1 MRVLVLGSGAKD
13 HAMTW
18 WLSKSCFISGLF
30 VARGNYCTPDI
41 AEKLKDV
48 DPSDGESV
56 YLACIRHAI
65 DLVFVGT
72 EAPLLTGVIEYLNE
86 RGIKTFGAPSKSIK
100 LEDDKAFSRSFTDRH
115 NIPTPRRSLFA
126 DIEHMRKYLERH
138 KGKNFIVKSNNI
150 SPSRETLSSCD
161 TEKLLSYAK
170 RLLQKGPV
178 FLEEYIPGLPITAT
192 ILLDNKHYLP
202 LPIVS
207 EYTRRMEG
215 DDIPTGGMGAI
226 CPVPISEDTALAIK
240 ERIIDPTLY
249 GMKVEQLSYRG
260 VLTLSIIIKEDM
272 QPVLVDYHVRFNDP
286 AAQAFVPLIE
296 NDLLDILMAMGSD
309 ELDRIKLTTSEDFT
323 VAVVLASEGYPLES
337 ITGRRIVG
345 LTHIRRTGT
354 DKLPLIFCGAVDEDE
369 NGNPVTTGGRAVTV
383 VGKAKSLEEANK
395 KAYRTM
401 AGLKLE
407 GGWFRNDIGNRFFQS

>member
-41 AEKLKDV
+41 AEKLENV

-56 YLACIRHAI
+56 YKACLEHDI

-72 EAPLLTGVIEYLNE
+72 EAPLLTGVIEYLNT

-126 DIEHMRKYLERH
+126 DIEHMEKYLERH
-138 KGKNFIVKSNNI
+138 KGKDFIVKSNNI
-150 SPSRETLSSCD
+150 SPSRETLSSSD
-161 TEKLLSYAK
+161 TGKLLEYAK
-170 RLLQKGPV
+170 RLLEKGPV
-178 FLEEYIPGLPITAT
+178 FLEEYVPGLPITAT
-192 ILLDNKHYLP
+192 ILLDNKNYLS

-226 CPVPISEDTALAIK
+226 CPVPIHEDIAEAIK
-240 ERIIDPTLY
+240 EKIIDPTLY

-260 VLTLSIIIKEDM
+260 VLTFSIIIKDDRE
-272 QPVLVDYHVRFNDP
+272 PVLVDYHVRFNDP

-296 NDLLDILMAMGSD
+296 NDFLDILMAMNKD
-309 ELDRIKLTTSEDFT
+309 ELDKVSLKTSQDFT
-323 VAVVLASEGYPLES
+323 VAVVLASEGYPMDS
-337 ITGRRIVG
+337 RIGREVKG
-345 LTHIRRTGT
+345 LTHIRRSGIE
-354 DKLPLIFCGAVDEDE
+354 KLPLIFCGAVDTDS
-369 NGNPVTTGGRAVTV
+369 NGKPVTTGGRAVTV
-383 VGKAKSLEEANK
+383 VGKAKSIQEANK
-395 KAYRTM
+395 KAYHTM
-401 AGLKLE
+401 AGIHLE